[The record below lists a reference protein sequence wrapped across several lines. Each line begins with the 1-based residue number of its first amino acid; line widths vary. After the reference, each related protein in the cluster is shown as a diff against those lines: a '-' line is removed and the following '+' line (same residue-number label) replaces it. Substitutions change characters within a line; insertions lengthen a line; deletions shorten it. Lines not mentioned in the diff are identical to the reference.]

1 MSENQGRSGNRKGY
15 KVFSI
20 STTIRNPK
28 RNRDFLIIF
37 EPFDGKVFDEDCSYA
52 YLYELIKKGVYQVSD
67 IPSDVKEKWNNDIDL
82 SPKEIR

>member
-67 IPSDVKEKWNNDIDL
+67 IPSDVKEK
-82 SPKEIR
+82 